1 MSGQELVFA
10 AMPGGW
16 ELVVISL
23 VILLLFGAKK
33 LPELA
38 RGLGQGIKEFK
49 GAVDGAKDELKEA
62 QDSVESEGNTEIG
75 YKTYM
80 ITFGSPLYLTG
91 LIIVPMI
98 YIWMRTT
105 AKKNEGTVRIS
116 ASELISEKMK
126 RQGRNRIRILTLLQ
140 FLTIIFVILGLSRP
154 RLRDSLQITNMDV
167 VDIVLVIDISSS
179 MLATD
184 FPPNRLEAVKKT
196 AKNFIDARS
205 GDRMGVLVFAGESFI
220 QCPLTV
226 DKEVLISLMDEV
238 KVAEQS
244 YDGTAIGMAIANATN
259 RLRHSDAMSK
269 VMILLSDGSNNAGEL
284 DPLTS
289 ADLASNF
296 GIKIYTIGAGTNQ
309 DVSFIPGR
317 GYIRNEID
325 EETLKSIAERTD
337 GKYFRATNISGL
349 EQVYATIDKLERT
362 EIEIKEYTRYKE
374 LFGWFL
380 IPALIFGLGGQ
391 TIDRTLYRR
400 QI

>member
-1 MSGQELVFA
+1 
-10 AMPGGW
+10 
-16 ELVVISL
+16 
-23 VILLLFGAKK
+23 
-33 LPELA
+33 
-38 RGLGQGIKEFK
+38 
-49 GAVDGAKDELKEA
+49 
-62 QDSVESEGNTEIG
+62 
-75 YKTYM
+75 M